1 MNGRMMAVVCA
12 AWIAALVAIAGC
24 GKSGGESG
32 SSTVASANAASV
44 TEQPSGTVPA
54 GEPSKAEGLAAGG
67 GEAGVRV
74 TGDSLPPDVM
84 IASVDS
90 LATPGQAI
98 EITAKGSG
106 DVVSMSL
113 WDGLGQR
120 QAFRYDQGT
129 QEWRVLYRVPLKLHT
144 ERLALAVTAKN
155 GSNGWR
161 RVWLFPQVGG
171 EAPTTH
177 PEPNSGK

>member
-44 TEQPSGTVPA
+44 TE
-54 GEPSKAEGLAAGG
+54 KAEGLAAGG
-67 GEAGVRV
+67 GEAGVRA

-177 PEPNSGK
+177 PEPDSGK

>member
-1 MNGRMMAVVCA
+1 MNGRMMVVVGA
-12 AWIAALVAIAGC
+12 AWIAALVVIAGC
-24 GKSGGESG
+24 GKSGGDGER
-32 SSTVASANAASV
+32 STVASANAA

-54 GEPSKAEGLAAGG
+54 PGEPTKTEGLAAGG
-67 GEAGVRV
+67 VESGARA

-84 IASVDS
+84 ITAVDS

-98 EITAKGSG
+98 EITAKGSS

-161 RVWLFPQVGG
+161 RVWLFPQVG
-171 EAPTTH
+171 EVVPTH
-177 PEPNSGK
+177 PEPDSGK